1 MTAATTVQLSAS
13 TRLKRVFTRAATR
26 LPERT
31 MRTLAPPPVNA
42 DGEEMAPEIALM
54 SRVLEVLPGT
64 DFSDF
69 PPVKARQ
76 IIEQEALAVADQ
88 YSAFEIEEDLV
99 LPGGLPATRYRA
111 RRTTQG
117 LVLYFHG
124 GGFVAGSRAST
135 DSAVRFI
142 ASGAPVDVLSVDYRL
157 APEHPFPAALTDART
172 AWDYAVAQAPHW
184 GIDPHRIVVAGDSA
198 GGNLSA
204 VLCHDLR
211 NAAVQPLLQ
220 VLIYPV
226 TDLSSEH
233 PSWLE
238 FADQPMLTA
247 KQLRWYYRHYLDDGS
262 NPRDPRVSPLL
273 MEDMTGLP
281 PAVVT
286 VSGFDPLRDEGI
298 AYAQRLADAGVPTQ
312 LLREGGLVHAFT
324 WFTGISKASREGAA
338 RITQAIAAAVALDPA
353 HE

>member
-1 MTAATTVQLSAS
+1 MTAATTIQVSAS
-13 TRLKRVFTRAATR
+13 TRLKRVFSHGVTR
-26 LPERT
+26 LPERI

-64 DFSDF
+64 DFSDY
-69 PPVKARQ
+69 PPEKARQ
-76 IIEQEALAVADQ
+76 IIEQEALAVADR
-88 YSAFEIEEDLV
+88 YPALEIEEDLV

-111 RRTTQG
+111 HRTSRG

-142 ASGAPVDVLSVDYRL
+142 ATGAPVDVLSVDYRL

-172 AWDYAVAQAPHW
+172 AWDYAVAQAPRW

-211 NAAVQPLLQ
+211 DADVQPLLQ

-226 TDLSSEH
+226 TDMSSEH
-233 PSWLE
+233 PSWRE
-238 FADQPMLTA
+238 FADQPMLSA
-247 KQLRWYYRHYLDDGS
+247 KQLRWYYRHYLGEEAS
-262 NPRDPRVSPLL
+262 TRDPRVSPLL
-273 MEDMTGLP
+273 REDMAGLP
-281 PAVVT
+281 PAVV
-286 VSGFDPLRDEGI
+286 VVGGFDPLRDEGI
-298 AYAQRLADAGVPTQ
+298 AYAKRLADAGVPTQ
-312 LLREGGLVHAFT
+312 LLRESGLVHAFI
-324 WFTGISKASREGAA
+324 WFTGISNASRTGTA
-338 RITQAIAAAVALDPA
+338 RITQAIAAAVADDSSGR
-353 HE
+353 

>member
-1 MTAATTVQLSAS
+1 MTTATMTQMSTS
-13 TRLKRVFTRAATR
+13 TRLKRAFTRAATR
-26 LPERT
+26 LPERI

-42 DGEEMAPEIALM
+42 DGEEMAPEIALV
-54 SRVLEVLPGT
+54 SRVLAVLPGT
-64 DFSDF
+64 DFSDY
-69 PPVKARQ
+69 PPAKARQ
-76 IIEQEALAVADQ
+76 IIEQEARAVADQ

-111 RRTTQG
+111 HAATKG

-124 GGFVAGSRAST
+124 GGFVAGSRAAT

-142 ASGAPVDVLSVDYRL
+142 ATRAPVDVLSVDYRL

-172 AWDYAVAQAPHW
+172 AWDYAVAHAPRW

-198 GGNLSA
+198 GGNLAA
-204 VLCHDLR
+204 VLCYDLR
-211 NAAVQPLLQ
+211 DADVQPLLQ

-233 PSWLE
+233 PSWRE

-247 KQLRWYYRHYLDDGS
+247 KQLRWYYRHYLDGVTS
-262 NPRDPRVSPLL
+262 PRDPRVSPLL
-273 MEDMTGLP
+273 IADLTGLP

-286 VSGFDPLRDEGI
+286 VGGFDPLRDEGI
-298 AYAQRLADAGVPTQ
+298 AYARRLAAAGVPTQ
-312 LLREGGLVHAFT
+312 LLREGGLVHAFI
-324 WFTGISKASREGAA
+324 WFTGISNASREGTAH
-338 RITQAIAAAVALDPA
+338 ITQAIAAAVAHAPTDG
-353 HE
+353 